1 MKKLV
6 SRFMAVLMAMTMI
19 LSMSMTA
26 FAAEA
31 SKGTLTVNN
40 TVEGKTLDLYQI
52 FTATKNEAGNVAYT
66 LNSAYEGFFQSKISG
81 ASTLTGEALS
91 EKAYNY
97 VKDQVGTD
105 GSNGAAFAKDI
116 LDWILKNATTVATT
130 HTTANTTA
138 DTTVINNLDYG
149 YYVVYPLGA
158 TDTSTAPG
166 NEKVKSVA
174 SLVTV
179 EDEAAVYNLSNTEFT
194 MYQVGIYKKNSW
206 VLETEFAK
214 SGVIFDFDDSSAQAE
229 AAKKLEKYVQDN
241 NIKGMSGK
249 TNSDG
254 EVMYRNLEKGVYLF
268 VQIHTTQIS
277 NQVYQSEPFIIT
289 VPGNYDGQIIW
300 NVTAEPKFKNESIP
314 PITTNTPPIT
324 TNTPPVSE
332 EPSGDN
338 SSHTSNVKTGDDT
351 NVIMWLSLMGIS
363 LVIFSIC
370 KRKVHK

>member
-31 SKGTLTVNN
+31 PKGTLTVNN
-40 TVEGKTLDLYQI
+40 TVAGKTLDLYQI

-174 SLVTV
+174 SLVSVTGIDATV
-179 EDEAAVYNLSNTEFT
+179 LSPPECHAP
-194 MYQVGIYKKNSW
+194 
-206 VLETEFAK
+206 LH
-214 SGVIFDFDDSSAQAE
+214 
-229 AAKKLEKYVQDN
+229 KLQ
-241 NIKGMSGK
+241 
-249 TNSDG
+249 
-254 EVMYRNLEKGVYLF
+254 
-268 VQIHTTQIS
+268 
-277 NQVYQSEPFIIT
+277 
-289 VPGNYDGQIIW
+289 
-300 NVTAEPKFKNESIP
+300 
-314 PITTNTPPIT
+314 
-324 TNTPPVSE
+324 
-332 EPSGDN
+332 
-338 SSHTSNVKTGDDT
+338 
-351 NVIMWLSLMGIS
+351 
-363 LVIFSIC
+363 
-370 KRKVHK
+370 